1 MSILLHRTYRIFI
14 LFGGNLVDYE
24 RVKNN
29 IKFLEEWIKD
39 LKKELNNQYKIVFD

>member
-1 MSILLHRTYRIFI
+1 MAILLNRTYGVFI
-14 LFGGNLVDYE
+14 LFGNDLVDYE

-39 LKKELNNQYKIVFD
+39 LKKRIK